1 MKPTPFPTV
10 NGSDFSWRT
19 KLKPAKLKDLRV
31 HAGRT
36 EANVTALRLAIDS
49 YEPEQPD
56 LKARVMHL
64 QTLMAE
70 LRGEVEDLAR

>member
-1 MKPTPFPTV
+1 MKPT
-10 NGSDFSWRT
+10 
-19 KLKPAKLKDLRV
+19 KLKDLRV

-49 YEPEQPD
+49 YEPVQSD
-56 LKARVMHL
+56 LKARVAHL

-70 LRGEVEDLAR
+70 LRSRVEDLAR

>member
-1 MKPTPFPTV
+1 M
-10 NGSDFSWRT
+10 
-19 KLKPAKLKDLRV
+19 
-31 HAGRT
+31 
-36 EANVTALRLAIDS
+36 TALRLAIDS